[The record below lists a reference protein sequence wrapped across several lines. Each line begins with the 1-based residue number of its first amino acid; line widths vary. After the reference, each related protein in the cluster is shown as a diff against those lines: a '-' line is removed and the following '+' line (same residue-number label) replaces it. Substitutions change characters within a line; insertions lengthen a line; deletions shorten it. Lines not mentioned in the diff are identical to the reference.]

1 MTPRAPATGS
11 AAGRSRGLLTG
22 AAALA
27 AVVTALVVLAVGS
40 VDRVPWSGLAAR
52 DVRVSWLLPGAR
64 LATDVAAAATVGC
77 LVAAALLLPGTGV
90 LSLAGYRWLRR
101 ATWPAVAWA
110 VAAALAVP
118 GLLVE
123 FLNTD
128 LAVSSL
134 PAMAAFVRD
143 TPAGAAQATAVVL
156 AAVAAAGSRLVLTT
170 AGARAL
176 LALALLAIVPPAIA
190 EYAEAEGT
198 AAEVAVAATGMAL
211 HAVGALVWSGTLAAL
226 LLIRLPA
233 ADLATAV
240 RRYSRLAPVLVLVV
254 GASGLLTAA
263 AELDRLGRWP
273 GTDYGRVVLLKVLA
287 LGALVG
293 LGWWHRRRTLAA
305 LAEGRTGAFR
315 RVAAVELLVFAATV
329 GLAVGLSRTPP
340 PALEDVVEQEHAAP
354 APAGS
359 GEGILTG
366 PRLHRPVEA

>member
-1 MTPRAPATGS
+1 MPRTR
-11 AAGRSRGLLTG
+11 AAGSGVGTSRVLLTG
-22 AAALA
+22 AAVLA

-40 VDRVPWSGLAAR
+40 VGRVPWSGLAAR
-52 DVRVSWLLPGAR
+52 DLRVSWLLPGAR
-64 LATDVAAAATVGC
+64 VAIDVAAAATVGC
-77 LVAAALLLPGTGV
+77 LVAAALLLPGRGV
-90 LSLAGYRWLRR
+90 LNPAGYRWLRR
-101 ATWPAVAWA
+101 ATGPAGTGAA
-110 VAAALAVP
+110 AAALALP

-123 FLNTD
+123 YLNTD
-128 LAVSSL
+128 LAGISPLAVV
-134 PAMAAFVRD
+134 AYVRD
-143 TPAGAAQATAVVL
+143 TPAGAAQAVAVVL
-156 AAVAAAGSRLVLTT
+156 AAVVAAGSRLVLTT

-176 LALALLAIVPPAIA
+176 LTLAVVAVVPPAIA

-198 AAEVAVAATGMAL
+198 TAEVAVAATGMAM
-211 HAVGALVWSGTLAAL
+211 HALGALIWSGTLAAL

-233 ADLATAV
+233 AELATAV

-263 AELDRLGRWP
+263 AELDRLGQWT

-287 LGALVG
+287 LGGLVG

-340 PALEDVVEQEHAAP
+340 PALEDAVEQEHAVP
-354 APAGS
+354 AAAGS
-359 GEGILTG
+359 AERVLTG
-366 PRLHRPVEA
+366 AGLHRSVEA